1 MYGIPLPST
10 KQVAQKCNEMKK
22 RNIIA
27 IIALVVIIVS
37 GIAHDVTTGK
47 SLVAENEKLIL
58 NKQLDQKLT
67 FLVANGALPH
77 TPNYF

>member
-1 MYGIPLPST
+1 MVYRYRQLN
-10 KQVAQKCNEMKK
+10 KVAQKGNEMKK

-47 SLVAENEKLIL
+47 SLLEMSGRVVAELVIAGYIAYAAKTENEKVDI
-58 NKQLDQKLT
+58 K
-67 FLVANGALPH
+67 
-77 TPNYF
+77 